1 MSNAEEFETL
11 PVSPQKL
18 QGPKPFAAS
27 YSGEHV
33 AGTEFVIG
41 ALFVSWG
48 VGAVDILVGLLF
60 GNLLAVLTWGSKLS
74 QTTQMRF

>member
-1 MSNAEEFETL
+1 MSSAEEFETQ
-11 PVSPQKL
+11 PVSPDKL

-41 ALFVSWG
+41 ALFV
-48 VGAVDILVGLLF
+48 
-60 GNLLAVLTWGSKLS
+60 LTG
-74 QTTQMRF
+74 